1 MSGGHG
7 HIDASNKKIALLIAV
22 MALFLAIAETMA
34 KSAQTDAINANVE
47 ASNLWAF
54 FQARTIRQTTVRTAS
69 EELALTRDATAEGPA
84 REAMSRQITTWR
96 ATADRWESEP
106 STGEGRREL
115 SDRAKKSEAK
125 RDKSYKRYHDFE
137 ISSAAFQIAI
147 VLASATVITGAMAL
161 AWISGGLG
169 LIGLGFMGIGLFSPG
184 LIHLF

>member
-1 MSGGHG
+1 
-7 HIDASNKKIALLIAV
+7 
-22 MALFLAIAETMA
+22 
-34 KSAQTDAINANVE
+34 
-47 ASNLWAF
+47 
-54 FQARTIRQTTVRTAS
+54 
-69 EELALTRDATAEGPA
+69 
-84 REAMSRQITTWR
+84 
-96 ATADRWESEP
+96 SEP